1 MARDRDRDLD
11 RLAREMRGR
20 SALRGSLLLFTILA
34 FLATA
39 VTWAATTEIDDVTRA
54 DGRIVPSGSVQVIE
68 AAEPGVLQA
77 LHVKE
82 GQIVETGDLLMEL
95 DGTILDSQLD
105 QEQQRAY
112 GLMAR
117 IERLQAEIDGADLA
131 FSPDLV
137 AKAPD
142 VVKSETALYRGRQA
156 ELRAE
161 IDILER
167 QRLQRRQEYQE
178 GLVDRRTAEATL
190 AVIREERDM
199 MAPLVER
206 GMEPETTLLSLR
218 RSEAEWRGR
227 EVRAE
232 ASLSRLQSALDEI
245 DDRIKAQRSRFRSAA
260 LTDLAT
266 ATAELAA
273 LKPALPALQ
282 SRAAR
287 SRLRAPVRGIVNRIH
302 SPTVGAMARP
312 GEELIEIVP
321 LDDTLLV
328 EAYVRPADIAFLYPG
343 QPVKVTITAY
353 DASRYGNLSG
363 EIVRIGAD
371 TITRSE
377 RSEEEVFVVE
387 IRTTDTILDADGV
400 EVEIMPGMVAQA
412 DILAGRKTVLDY
424 ITEPVVRVKDRALRD

>member
-1 MARDRDRDLD
+1 MARDHDLD

-20 SALRGSLLLFTILA
+20 SALRGSLLLLTILI
-34 FLATA
+34 FLVIA
-39 VTWAATTEIDDVTRA
+39 VIWAAKTEIDDVTRA
-54 DGRIVPSGSVQVIE
+54 DGRIVPSASVQVIE
-68 AAEPGVLQA
+68 AAEPGVLQS

-82 GQIVETGDLLMEL
+82 GQVVEKGDLLMEL
-95 DGTILDSQLD
+95 DSTLLDSQLD

-117 IERLQAEIDGADLA
+117 IERLQSEIDGADLA

-137 AKAPD
+137 ARATD
-142 VVKSETALYRGRQA
+142 VVKSETALYRGRQT
-156 ELRAE
+156 ELQAE

-167 QRLQRRQEYQE
+167 LRLQRRQEYEE
-178 GLVDRRTAEATL
+178 GLVDRETAKETL
-190 AVIREERDM
+190 AVLGEERDM

-206 GMEPETTLLSLR
+206 GMEPATTLLSLR

-227 EVRAE
+227 DVRAR
-232 ASLSRLQSALDEI
+232 AALTRLQSALDEI
-245 DDRIKAQRSRFRSAA
+245 DDRVKAQRSRFLSAA

-273 LKPALPALQ
+273 LKPSLPALQ
-282 SRAAR
+282 NRAAR
-287 SRLRAPVRGIVNRIH
+287 SRLYAPVRGIVNRIH
-302 SPTVGAMARP
+302 KPTLGAMARP

-328 EAYVRPADIAFLYPG
+328 EAYVRPDDIAFLYPG
-343 QPVKVTITAY
+343 QPVKVKITAY
-353 DASRYGNLSG
+353 DSSRYGNLSG

-400 EVEIMPGMVAQA
+400 EVEIMPGMLAQA
-412 DILAGRKTVLDY
+412 DILAGRKSVLDY
-424 ITEPVVRVKDRALRD
+424 ILRPVVRVKERALRD

>member
-1 MARDRDRDLD
+1 MARDRDLE

-20 SALRGSLLLFTILA
+20 SPLRGSLLLLTILA

-39 VTWAATTEIDDVTRA
+39 VIWAANTEIDDVTRA
-54 DGRIVPSGSVQVIE
+54 DGRIVPSASIQVIE
-68 AAEPGVLQA
+68 ASEPGVLEA
-77 LHVKE
+77 LHVSE
-82 GQIVETGDLLMEL
+82 GQVVRKGALLMEL

-117 IERLQAEIDGADLA
+117 IERLQSEIDSNALQ

-137 AKAPD
+137 ARAAD

-156 ELRAE
+156 ELQAE

-167 QRLQRRQEYQE
+167 QRLQRRQEYEE
-178 GLVDRRTAEATL
+178 GLVDRQTAQETL
-190 AVIREERDM
+190 AVLNEERDIM
-199 MAPLVER
+199 EPLVER
-206 GMEPETTLLSLR
+206 GMEPATTLLSLR

-232 ASLSRLQSALDEI
+232 ASLDRLQSALDEI
-245 DDRIKAQRSRFRSAA
+245 DDRIAAQRSRFRSAA

-273 LKPALPALQ
+273 LRPALPALQ

-287 SRLRAPVRGIVNRIH
+287 SRITAPVRGIVNRVH
-302 SPTVGAMARP
+302 RATLGSMARS
-312 GEELIEIVP
+312 GEELIEIMP

-328 EAYVRPADIAFLYPG
+328 EAYVRPDDIAFLYPG

-363 EIVRIGAD
+363 EIMRIGAA

-424 ITEPVVRVKDRALRD
+424 ILRPVVRVKERALRD

>member
-1 MARDRDRDLD
+1 
-11 RLAREMRGR
+11 
-20 SALRGSLLLFTILA
+20 
-34 FLATA
+34 
-39 VTWAATTEIDDVTRA
+39 
-54 DGRIVPSGSVQVIE
+54 VQVIE
-68 AAEPGVLQA
+68 AAEPGVLKA

-82 GQIVETGDLLMEL
+82 GEVVEADQLLMEL
-95 DGTILDSQLD
+95 DGTMLDSQLD

-117 IERLQAEIDGADLA
+117 IERLQAEIDGTDLA

-137 AKAPD
+137 AKAPE
-142 VVKSETALYRGRQA
+142 VVKSETALYRGRRA
-156 ELRAE
+156 ELQAE

-167 QRLQRRQEYQE
+167 QRTQRQQEFEEGRVDLQ
-178 GLVDRRTAEATL
+178 TAKETL
-190 AVIREERDM
+190 AVLDEEREI

-206 GMEPETTLLSLR
+206 GMEPATTLLSLR
-218 RSEAEWRGR
+218 RTEAEWRGR
-227 EVRAE
+227 EVRAR
-232 ASLSRLQSALDEI
+232 ASIDRLQSALDEI
-245 DDRIKAQRSRFRSAA
+245 DDRIAAQRSRFRSAA

-287 SRLRAPVRGIVNRIH
+287 SQLRAPVRGVVNHIH
-302 SPTVGAMARP
+302 SPTVGAMARA

-321 LDDTLLV
+321 LDDSLLV
-328 EAYVRPADIAFLYPG
+328 EAYVRPDDIAFLYPG

-353 DASRYGNLSG
+353 DASRYGSLSG

-387 IRTTDTILDADGV
+387 IRTTDTILDAEGV
-400 EVEIMPGMVAQA
+400 EVEIMPGMVAQV

-424 ITEPVVRVKDRALRD
+424 ILKPVVRVKERALRE

>member
-1 MARDRDRDLD
+1 MARDRDLE

-20 SALRGSLLLFTILA
+20 SPLRGSILLFTILA
-34 FLATA
+34 FLLTA
-39 VTWAATTEIDDVTRA
+39 VIWAANTEIDDVTRA
-54 DGRIVPSGSVQVIE
+54 DGRIVPSASIQVIE
-68 AAEPGVLQA
+68 ASEPGVLEA
-77 LHVKE
+77 LHVSE
-82 GQIVETGDLLMEL
+82 GEVVEQGALLMEL

-117 IERLQAEIDGADLA
+117 IERLQSEIDETPLR

-137 AKAPD
+137 ARAAD
-142 VVKSETALYRGRQA
+142 VVKSETALYRGRQV
-156 ELRAE
+156 ELQAE

-167 QRLQRRQEYQE
+167 QRLQRRQEYEE
-178 GLVDRRTAEATL
+178 GLVDRQTAQETL
-190 AVIREERDM
+190 AILTEERDI

-206 GMEPETTLLSLR
+206 GMEPATTLLSLR
-218 RSEAEWRGR
+218 RTEAEWRGR
-227 EVRAE
+227 EVRAR
-232 ASLSRLQSALDEI
+232 ASLERLQGALDEI
-245 DDRIKAQRSRFRSAA
+245 DDRIAAQRSRFRSAA

-287 SRLRAPVRGIVNRIH
+287 SRITAPVRGIVNRVH
-302 SPTVGAMARP
+302 RTTLGSMARS

-328 EAYVRPADIAFLYPG
+328 EAYVRPDDIAFLYPG

-353 DASRYGNLSG
+353 DSSRYGSLSG
-363 EIVRIGAD
+363 EILRIGAN

-387 IRTTDTILDADGV
+387 VRTTDTILDADGV
-400 EVEIMPGMVAQA
+400 AVEIMPGMVAQA
-412 DILAGRKTVLDY
+412 DFIAGRKTVLDY
-424 ITEPVVRVKDRALRD
+424 LMRPVVRVKERALRD